1 MRPGRSSPAPTPAA
15 AAAATA
21 SGATASRTLHPPHP
35 PGTFTLVG
43 LHHLLCIASQARC
56 HPHCDRTPRASPA
69 QRVTLLLLHSRCQ
82 QSHLSATSHSLKR
95 RPAHLSQGR

>member
-21 SGATASRTLHPPHP
+21 SDATASRTLHPPHP

-43 LHHLLCIASQARC
+43 LHHLLCIA
-56 HPHCDRTPRASPA
+56 
-69 QRVTLLLLHSRCQ
+69 L
-82 QSHLSATSHSLKR
+82 
-95 RPAHLSQGR
+95 